1 MEPFDGPEVRTR
13 YPRTVFSRDP
23 NGVLPMGGS
32 QWRAKRRQ
40 CGSYGCLLVGPQG
53 VQNRYKQAPLADRLR
68 LDTITPRPPRAG
80 RVVPVSV
87 MAPSDLAAAQAPV
100 PASPTNERL
109 AQQLNLLSQV
119 METLTYRV
127 LELEER
133 LAAQELRLQALKE
146 QSSPT
151 STLDPAA
158 EWRLDDTEQRLQQ
171 LEALLSGLEG
181 TPASRHLQPVAE
193 PGLANASAPIDGP
206 FLDEPEQPFMDE
218 LIEEDDLLAAELR
231 A

>member
-1 MEPFDGPEVRTR
+1 
-13 YPRTVFSRDP
+13 
-23 NGVLPMGGS
+23 
-32 QWRAKRRQ
+32 
-40 CGSYGCLLVGPQG
+40 
-53 VQNRYKQAPLADRLR
+53 
-68 LDTITPRPPRAG
+68 
-80 RVVPVSV
+80 

-100 PASPTNERL
+100 PASPTHERL

-119 METLTYRV
+119 IETLTYRV

-133 LAAQELRLQALKE
+133 LAAQDLRLQALKE
-146 QSSPT
+146 QSSPA

-171 LEALLSGLEG
+171 LEALLSGLDG
-181 TPASRHLQPVAE
+181 SAPSRHLQPVAE
-193 PGLANASAPIDGP
+193 PGLANPSAPIDGP

-218 LIEEDDLLAAELR
+218 LIEEDDLLAAELS

>member
-1 MEPFDGPEVRTR
+1 
-13 YPRTVFSRDP
+13 
-23 NGVLPMGGS
+23 
-32 QWRAKRRQ
+32 
-40 CGSYGCLLVGPQG
+40 
-53 VQNRYKQAPLADRLR
+53 
-68 LDTITPRPPRAG
+68 
-80 RVVPVSV
+80 

-100 PASPTNERL
+100 PVSPTNERL

-193 PGLANASAPIDGP
+193 PGLVNPSAPIDGP

-218 LIEEDDLLAAELR
+218 LIEEDDLLSAELS